1 MILWRISNHVSI
13 DGHGGLRASGRWH
26 TRGRRIVYCAPN
38 PATALLELLVQQE
51 LAVGELPKTYRLL
64 KIEVPDDVSMT
75 TVDATALPRNWR
87 GNLTATRKL
96 GDTWLEQGRSSLLRV
111 PCVLVPDTYNVL
123 LNPAHKDHRRI
134 KIVKSTDHL
143 FDRRL
148 L

>member
-1 MILWRISNHVSI
+1 M
-13 DGHGGLRASGRWH
+13 
-26 TRGRRIVYCAPN
+26 
-38 PATALLELLVQQE
+38 
-51 LAVGELPKTYRLL
+51 GELPKTYRLL